1 MREVEGIKISI
12 IIQVDTLCHKI
23 PNFIDKCAR
32 AGVKRVFIGLEN
44 INPANLMGAKKRQNK
59 ITEYRKMLL
68 AWKQARVLTYAGY
81 IWVFPTTPWNR
92 SCTIIEVIKREL
104 PSTSSSS
111 SISRRCRDRRITRKL
126 YRAGVAMDPDLN
138 KYDLDHLTTGH
149 SRMSPQEWETAYNM
163 AWRTY
168 YTDEHI
174 ETIIRRAAA
183 MQANA
188 SNALFLA
195 TWFSGSIKIED
206 VHPLESGFFRRRHR
220 LARRPG
226 FPIVPAWQ
234 FYPAY
239 FMDSAVKLHR
249 WASLYLGLRRKYL
262 AIKRDP
268 KKLDYMDLALTPV
281 TDEEEER
288 ELFHNEAAQA
298 YLTQEHHLDKFRHGV
313 AAE

>member
-1 MREVEGIKISI
+1 
-12 IIQVDTLCHKI
+12 
-23 PNFIDKCAR
+23 
-32 AGVKRVFIGLEN
+32 
-44 INPANLMGAKKRQNK
+44 MGAKKRQNK

-81 IWVFPTTPWNR
+81 ILGFPNDTLE
-92 SCTIIEVIKREL
+92 SILHDIEVIKREL
-104 PSTSSSS
+104 PVDILEFFYLTPLPGSE
-111 SISRRCRDRRITRKL
+111 DHQKL

-149 SRMSPQEWETAYNM
+149 SKMSPQEWETAYNM

-234 FYPAY
+234 FYPQY
-239 FMDSAVKLHR
+239 IRDSSVKLYR

-268 KKLDYMDLALTPV
+268 KKLEYMDLALTPV
-281 TDEEEER
+281 TDEEEDR